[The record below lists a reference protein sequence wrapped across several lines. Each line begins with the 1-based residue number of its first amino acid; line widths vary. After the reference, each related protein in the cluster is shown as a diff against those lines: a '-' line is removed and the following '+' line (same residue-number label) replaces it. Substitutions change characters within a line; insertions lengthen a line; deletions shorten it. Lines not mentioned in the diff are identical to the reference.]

1 MLTHKQRELLLLIHN
16 RMSRGE
22 LAPSFDEMRDLLGLK
37 SKSGIHRLITGLVE
51 RGYLQRLPHRA
62 RALEVV
68 KLPEGYNPAA
78 HDQTSAATITRN
90 INRVVT
96 SAHGHGGAQWSDDK
110 TISTGIRDNAG
121 PPANILTVPLMG
133 RIAAGTPIEAIRD
146 DGASIDIPADMVG
159 RGDFYAL
166 TVQGDSMIDAGIH
179 SGDTVVIRRGDSAEN
194 GRIVVALVDDTEVT
208 LKRLRRKDGMIILQA
223 ENPAFEDRSL
233 PPDRVKVQGELATLI
248 RMYR

>member
-68 KLPEGYNPAA
+68 KLPEGYSPASS
-78 HDQTSAATITRN
+78 DGSVAASVTRN
-90 INRVVT
+90 INDVRNAANRSSPPNGGI
-96 SAHGHGGAQWSDDK
+96 SANDSNML
-110 TISTGIRDNAG
+110 S
-121 PPANILTVPLMG
+121 VPLMG

-146 DGASIDIPADMVG
+146 DGASIAVPADMLG

-233 PPDRVKVQGELATLI
+233 PPARVKVQGELATLI

>member
-1 MLTHKQRELLLLIHN
+1 ML
-16 RMSRGE
+16 S
-22 LAPSFDEMRDLLGLK
+22 
-37 SKSGIHRLITGLVE
+37 
-51 RGYLQRLPHRA
+51 
-62 RALEVV
+62 
-68 KLPEGYNPAA
+68 
-78 HDQTSAATITRN
+78 
-90 INRVVT
+90 
-96 SAHGHGGAQWSDDK
+96 
-110 TISTGIRDNAG
+110 
-121 PPANILTVPLMG
+121 VPLMG

-179 SGDTVVIRRGDSAEN
+179 SGDTVVIRRGESAEN